1 MATNPAWFD
10 EAFYLNSKL
19 AQLRAEGQTNYNSIL
34 EVKAALE
41 VNGYTPL
48 THFMAWGVKEGLSP
62 NQYFNQKEYLAA
74 KARQLNTEQKVTTWT
89 AEKVLLA
96 IDAAGLN
103 AWTHFQQYGWKEGVN
118 PSNSFDV
125 SKYLDSKL
133 AQLQATEPAAGWT
146 KDKLV
151 ATFTAAGLDP
161 VAHYQA
167 YGSKEAGVVV
177 SPATNPVDNGGETF
191 TLTTAID
198 NLTGTAGND
207 TFTGVFSAAG
217 ATTGADGTSFNT
229 ADILN
234 GAGGTDTV
242 SYLVLGNAN
251 TLGASNN
258 ITPANLTNIE
268 AFSVRNLATD
278 SLANG
283 EEVHTLNL
291 ASVSGVTSVTN
302 KASTAGVVFQNI
314 GKTASVNV
322 DGVISGNTTFTR
334 GSAAVTDALTINI
347 ANGVKA
353 GQINSDDTNNDATAV
368 TINSTGAKNVVGTM
382 NVTGTS
388 TVGTHTAT
396 SVTINAATDLTIGTA
411 GGAADLTGFDTT
423 KAGTITVTGAGN
435 VVLNDLAGVVKT
447 LNAGSST
454 GGVTATGLTANLQE
468 VTGGAGKD
476 SITLGGALNDKGFV
490 KLGAG
495 NDTLNIGA
503 NAVNA
508 GAVVDLGAGDDSFLG
523 TGAVSATASISGGD
537 GKDTLAATLVTATN
551 VAAFSGFENLD
562 LKGLSVFGGLDAD
575 LFAAKNTIEK
585 LVLSGDAGATNA
597 IINNVAAG
605 VGLEITASSANAVTI
620 GQKGVTAGGTVVDK
634 FTATFNAAASDP
646 VAAKTV
652 TVAGVTL
659 NSINEVTIVSDGGE
673 KVSNVLTSL
682 VSDEMKTLNITGDN
696 ALTLTNLY
704 SAGTTK
710 TAVLTTIDASGQV
723 AGGLKMALGAVNG
736 NLTVKLGGG
745 DDVITA
751 GFNTTVGSQAAD
763 STAAG
768 LDKITNFNKAT
779 DAELTAATGYD
790 LVKLVDANST
800 PVTYAIAGNA
810 TGTTTAAGINNGVV
824 SFASLT
830 TGPQNFADAVA
841 KAGAVVATAGNA
853 AIFEY
858 GANSYLYVDVD
869 GATTTTNDLVIEL
882 TGVTGA
888 TKLGILTDSLYVM

>member
-1 MATNPAWFD
+1 MALTAQQVQQFYIGYYGRPADPVGLAYWQTQD
-10 EAFYLNSKL
+10 EATALKGFSES
-19 AQLRAEGQTNYNSIL
+19 AEFTNQF
-34 EVKAALE
+34 
-41 VNGYTPL
+41 T
-48 THFMAWGVKEGLSP
+48 GLSASQQVTKVYNNLLGRAP
-62 NQYFNQKEYLAA
+62 DTAGLLYWAGELTAGRETIGSLVLSMTKNALGKDVTTIEDRVTYSNAFTTA
-74 KARQLNTEQKVTTWT
+74 LNTAEEINAYAGTAATQAARDALLKVVAT
-89 AEKVLLA
+89 AVGDHTALNAETAK
-96 IDAAGLN
+96 IDATIASIVSG
-103 AWTHFQQYGWKEGVN
+103 GGSN
-118 PSNSFDV
+118 PG
-125 SKYLDSKL
+125 
-133 AQLQATEPAAGWT
+133 Q
-146 KDKLV
+146 
-151 ATFTAAGLDP
+151 
-161 VAHYQA
+161 
-167 YGSKEAGVVV
+167 
-177 SPATNPVDNGGETF
+177 TF
-191 TLTTAID
+191 TLTTGID
-198 NLTGTAGND
+198 NLTGTSGND
-207 TFTGVFSAAG
+207 TFTAVFSAVG
-217 ATTGADGTSFNT
+217 TTTGADGTSFNT
-229 ADILN
+229 ADIVDG
-234 GAGGTDTV
+234 GAGTDTI
-242 SYLVLGNAN
+242 SYIVMGDANGKGAAN
-251 TLGASNN
+251 TVV
-258 ITPANLTNIE
+258 PANLKNIE
-268 AFSVRNLATD
+268 AFTVRNLATD
-278 SLANG
+278 STPNS
-283 EEVHTLNL
+283 EEVHTLDL
-291 ASVSGVTSVTN
+291 ASVTGVTGVTN
-302 KASTAGVVFQNI
+302 KASTAGVTFNNI
-314 GKTASVNV
+314 GKSASVTV
-322 DGVISGNTTFTR
+322 DAVVSGNTTFTR
-334 GSAAVTDALTINI
+334 GAASITDALTINI

-353 GQINSDDTNNDATAV
+353 GQINSNDGNNDATAV

-382 NVTGTS
+382 NVTGTA

-411 GGAADLTGFDTT
+411 DGTADLTGFDTT

-562 LKGLSVFGGLDAD
+562 LKGLSVSGGLDAD

-751 GFNTTVGSQAAD
+751 GFNTTGGSLAAD

-790 LVKLVDANST
+790 LVKLVDANGS

-869 GATTTTNDLVIEL
+869 GSATTTNDLVIEL